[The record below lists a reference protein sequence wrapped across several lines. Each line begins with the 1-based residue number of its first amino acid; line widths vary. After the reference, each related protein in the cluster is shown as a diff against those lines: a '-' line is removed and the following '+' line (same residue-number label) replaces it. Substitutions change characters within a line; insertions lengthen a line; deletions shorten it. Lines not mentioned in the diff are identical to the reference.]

1 MSKRLR
7 KTRLTSTKD
16 DIHFIFKDDDSSEM
30 TVEKDDCDQFE
41 AREVSKHEASKPLF
55 LVRE

>member
-7 KTRLTSTKD
+7 KTRLTSTNG
-16 DIHFIFKDDDSSEM
+16 DIHFIFEDDNSSKM
-30 TVEKDDCDQFE
+30 KVEKYDCDEFE

>member
-7 KTRLTSTKD
+7 KTRLTSTNG
-16 DIHFIFKDDDSSEM
+16 DIHFIFEDDNSSKT
-30 TVEKDDCDQFE
+30 TVEEDDCDEFE

>member
-7 KTRLTSTKD
+7 KTRLTSTNG
-16 DIHFIFKDDDSSEM
+16 DIHFIFEDDNSSKM
-30 TVEKDDCDQFE
+30 TVEKDDCDEIE

>member
-7 KTRLTSTKD
+7 KTRLTSTNS
-16 DIHFIFKDDDSSEM
+16 DIHFIFEDDNSSKM
-30 TVEKDDCDQFE
+30 TVEKDDCDEFE
-41 AREVSKHEASKPLF
+41 ARKVSKHEASKPLF